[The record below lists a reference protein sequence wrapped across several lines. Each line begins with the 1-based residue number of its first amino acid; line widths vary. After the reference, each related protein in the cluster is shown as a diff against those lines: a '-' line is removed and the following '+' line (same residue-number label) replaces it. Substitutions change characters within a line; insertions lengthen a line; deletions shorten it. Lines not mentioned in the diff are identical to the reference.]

1 MLHAL
6 LFTTQQASV
15 ILNRAVEVAQEMKDV
30 VRAVEELAML
40 ASVQNEVGDKQLA
53 AETLHQAIEAVQPIE
68 DERTQ
73 LINLYGIASVQID
86 VGVKQPA
93 LRTLEA
99 AEEMTQT
106 MEDEDNVNY
115 IFEHVAITPAK
126 AGEIGH
132 ALKIAQQIGDAEL
145 KASTL
150 ARIAS
155 TQIEMGDNQQGL
167 AILRLAMETARKI
180 IKARSKDYAGVNKQ
194 ALEAAQLIGD
204 VRTELSVLNR
214 LALTLA
220 TESVSEFEQYQ
231 DGRRLKT
238 AFTFPE
244 RKRARQF
251 AEVIRENRL
260 GIE

>member
-1 MLHAL
+1 
-6 LFTTQQASV
+6 
-15 ILNRAVEVAQEMKDV
+15 
-30 VRAVEELAML
+30 
-40 ASVQNEVGDKQLA
+40 
-53 AETLHQAIEAVQPIE
+53 
-68 DERTQ
+68 
-73 LINLYGIASVQID
+73 
-86 VGVKQPA
+86 
-93 LRTLEA
+93 
-99 AEEMTQT
+99 MTQT

-115 IFEHVAITPAK
+115 IFEHVAVTPAK

-132 ALKIAQQIGDAEL
+132 ALEIAQQIGDTEL
-145 KASTL
+145 KVLAL

-167 AILRLAMETARKI
+167 AILRLAMETAQKI
-180 IKARSKDYAGVNKQ
+180 IKARSKDYPLEDIALTQVYAGVNKQ

-204 VRTELSVLNR
+204 VRTELSVLNH

-244 RKRARQF
+244 RKLAKQF